1 MVAILRTVI
10 VTSKTWDEYIYR
22 SRFWRRKPKPQLS
35 NLLGWAK
42 AYPFRIFSHGPIDG
56 WWLSCLRLWWL
67 QIEHQ
72 ITTHKITSYETTYLV
87 ACYCW
92 CYGWCWIWCGLWWMW
107 VWCFFLSYISGSC
120 QCVFAEPGI
129 NHLMKKN
136 LTFWRSLSLM
146 WHEDRG
152 RSEWHFSHFGPKT
165 IGNEHFW
172 VELWYFVVSCYR
184 LCYLI

>member
-10 VTSKTWDEYIYR
+10 VTRKTWYHYSYR
-22 SRFWRRKPKPQLS
+22 SCFWRWKPEPQLS

-107 VWCFFLSYISGSC
+107 VWCCSFLHIGVLPMRICWTWHKPLY
-120 QCVFAEPGI
+120 E
-129 NHLMKKN
+129 KK
-136 LTFWRSLSLM
+136 LDFLAVAVADVTW
-146 WHEDRG
+146 G
-152 RSEWHFSHFGPKT
+152 
-165 IGNEHFW
+165 
-172 VELWYFVVSCYR
+172 
-184 LCYLI
+184 